1 MGIRS
6 DIMKDSKVI
15 IIDKFSNIIPRGN
28 LDDFRHSITLL
39 NYIKEAYPNWQ
50 ILKSLDYTVAPL
62 ILGTV
67 LVYAKNI
74 VFLNTTKNNILSGI
88 ILFGKEYD
96 TKQIATLKRLIQ
108 EFDNYNI
115 KIISDLELVDG
126 EAIGKDYYLQPN
138 EHASDMFERF
148 LREKELEKDAG
159 LHK

>member
-1 MGIRS
+1 
-6 DIMKDSKVI
+6 MKDSKVI
-15 IIDKFSNIIPRGN
+15 IIDKFGNIIPRGN

-39 NYIKEAYPNWQ
+39 NYIKEAYPNWP

-62 ILGTV
+62 ILGTI

-74 VFLNTTKNNILSGI
+74 ILSGI
-88 ILFGKEYD
+88 ILLGKEYD
-96 TKQIATLKRLIQ
+96 KNQMEVLKGLVK

-126 EAIGKDYYLQPN
+126 EAKSNDFYLQPN
-138 EHASDMFERF
+138 EHASEKLERF
-148 LREKELEKDAG
+148 LSEKELEEDAG

>member
-1 MGIRS
+1 
-6 DIMKDSKVI
+6 MKDSKVI
-15 IIDKFSNIIPRGN
+15 IIDKFGNIIPRGN

-39 NYIKEAYPNWQ
+39 NYIKEAYPNWP

-62 ILGTV
+62 ILGTI

-88 ILFGKEYD
+88 ILLGKEYD
-96 TKQIATLKRLIQ
+96 KNQMEVLKGLVK

-126 EAIGKDYYLQPN
+126 EAKGNDFYLQPN
-138 EHASDMFERF
+138 EHASEMLERF
-148 LREKELEKDAG
+148 LSEKELEKDAG

>member
-1 MGIRS
+1 
-6 DIMKDSKVI
+6 MKDSKVI

-39 NYIKEAYPNWQ
+39 NYIKEAYPNWP

-62 ILGTV
+62 ILGTI

-88 ILFGKEYD
+88 ILLGKEYD
-96 TKQIATLKRLIQ
+96 KNQMEVLKGLVK

-126 EAIGKDYYLQPN
+126 EAKGNDFPLQPN
-138 EHASDMFERF
+138 EHASEMLERF
-148 LREKELEKDAG
+148 LSEKELEEDAG